1 MPEIWKSD
9 TANDVPARVQRLQV
23 WLKELGSAVV
33 AYSGGVDS
41 TYLAAVAAQ
50 TLGARALAVTADS
63 PSLPRRRLEEA
74 VEWARRLGLN
84 HRVIRTCELD
94 NPAYA
99 ANNADRCFHC
109 KFSLFERLT
118 DIAREEGYAAVLD
131 GANSDDRGDYRPGSE
146 AARRLGVRS
155 PLQELG
161 FTKADIRA
169 ASRALGLPTADRP
182 ASACLASRIPYGSPV
197 TAEALARVERAEDAL
212 SDLGFRQLRV
222 RAHGDVARIEIAPEE
237 FARLLDAAARAAAHD
252 AVRACGFRFVAV
264 DLLGY
269 RTGSLNEGVTRP

>member
-1 MPEIWKSD
+1 MA
-9 TANDVPARVQRLQV
+9 ANAKPDVADGAAILMEDLRA
-23 WLKELGSAVV
+23 WLNQIGSAVV

-41 TYLAAVAAQ
+41 TFLAAVAAR

-74 VEWARRLGLN
+74 IAGARRLELN

-109 KFSLFERLT
+109 KFSLFERLSA
-118 DIAREEGYAAVLD
+118 IARAEGYAAVLD
-131 GANSDDRGDYRPGSE
+131 GANRDDRADYRPGSE

-169 ASRALGLPTADRP
+169 ASRALGLPTADQP

-197 TAEALARVERAEDAL
+197 TAEALTRVERAEDAL
-212 SDLGFRQLRV
+212 NDLGFRHLRV
-222 RAHGDVARIEIAPEE
+222 RAHGDVARIELAPEE
-237 FARLLDAAARAAAHD
+237 MERLLDAATRGAVHA
-252 AVRACGFRFVAV
+252 AVRASGFRFVAL
-264 DLLGY
+264 DLIGY
-269 RTGSLNEGVTRP
+269 RTGSLNEGIAPS

>member
-1 MPEIWKSD
+1 MPDPDVAGAIEAKTETLRTWLREI
-9 TANDVPARVQRLQV
+9 
-23 WLKELGSAVV
+23 GSAVI

-41 TYLAAVAAQ
+41 TFLAAVAAQ
-50 TLGARALAVTADS
+50 ALGARALAVTADS

-74 VEWARRLGLN
+74 VASAHQLGLN

-99 ANNADRCFHC
+99 ANDADRCFHC
-109 KFSLFERLT
+109 KFSLFERLAA
-118 DIAREEGYAAVLD
+118 IARAEGYAAVLD
-131 GANSDDRGDYRPGSE
+131 GANRDDRGDYRPGSE

-161 FTKADIRA
+161 FAKADIRA

-222 RAHGDVARIEIAPEE
+222 RAHGDVARIELAPEE
-237 FARLLDAAARAAAHD
+237 IERLLDAATRGVVHA
-252 AVRACGFRFVAV
+252 AVRACGFRFVAL
-264 DLLGY
+264 DLIGY
-269 RTGSLNEGVTRP
+269 RAGSLNEGVAPA